1 MTIDELIPSIGALS
15 AAEKLRLAQVVLQQ
29 LAQEEQASA
38 HPVQRMAEPFDPRRF
53 YGAARHS
60 RQDVDR
66 YLASAR
72 DGWN

>member
-1 MTIDELIPSIGALS
+1 MTIDDIIPSVGTLS
-15 AAEKLRLAQVVLQQ
+15 QAEKIRLAQIVLQQ

-38 HPVQRMAEPFDPRRF
+38 HPVQRMAEPFDPQRF
-53 YGAARHS
+53 YGAAQHS

-72 DGWN
+72 EGWN